1 MQSIP
6 MLHPR
11 QTPANPPLTLTF
23 TVRIMNPA
31 DAVAIVGLVRDS
43 YGDSYCYK
51 QFYTPA
57 GVIQANE
64 SGYLTSGVA
73 VTDFGEIIGHMAL
86 LRTEDDPHIVE
97 PVTAVVK
104 TGYRNI
110 GVLTKIAEYLYI
122 NRKPELFKEVTGI
135 HITPVTKHVI
145 SQKQVY
151 KHGFKDCGI
160 FLGYAPDVAFR
171 HINVE
176 HIERQ
181 SLVLTYMY
189 VEKPESIDIYP
200 PQRHKVMVA
209 KLFNNIGVSFKCR
222 IPAKRPQDY
231 FNDESVLK
239 IKTSDWLGLAQIKVL
254 QYGKNI
260 ISEIETKLHEL
271 CSMDIPDIRSI
282 HLYLSLNDPL
292 TYYLTPEFE
301 KLGFFFAGIMPGTV
315 CKDTLILQYLKDTKI
330 DYDKILLVTETARE
344 LLSYV
349 VENRELQLLRPS
361 STIKCNALSGNL
373 S

>member
-1 MQSIP
+1 MQTLSVLQP
-6 MLHPR
+6 H
-11 QTPANPPLTLTF
+11 QNAATTPLTLTF
-23 TVRIMNPA
+23 TVRIMNPD
-31 DAVAIVGLVRDS
+31 DAVAIVDLVRDS

-51 QFYTPA
+51 QFYTPS
-57 GVIQANE
+57 GVIHANE
-64 SGYLTSGVA
+64 SGYLTSVVA
-73 VTDFGEIIGHMAL
+73 ITDSGEIIGHMAL
-86 LRTEDDPHIVE
+86 LRTEDDPHLVE

-104 TGYRNI
+104 TVYRNI

-122 NRKPELFKEVTGI
+122 NRKPELFKEVKGI
-135 HITPVTKHVI
+135 HITPVTKHVL

-171 HINVE
+171 HINIE

-181 SLVLTYMY
+181 SLVLTYMF
-189 VEKPESIDIYP
+189 VEKPESIIIYP
-200 PQRHKVMVA
+200 PQHHKDIVT
-209 KLFNNIGVSFKCR
+209 KLFKNVGVPFVECP

-231 FNDESVLK
+231 LNDESALK
-239 IKTSDWLGLAQIKVL
+239 IKTSDWLGLAQIKIL

-301 KLGFFFAGIMPGTV
+301 KLGFFFAGILPGTA
-315 CKDTLILQYLKDTKI
+315 CKDTLILQYLKDTEI
-330 DYDKILLVTETARE
+330 DYDKILLVTEEAQE

-349 VENRELQLLRPS
+349 VENRELIL
-361 STIKCNALSGNL
+361 
-373 S
+373 

>member
-1 MQSIP
+1 MQTLP
-6 MLHPR
+6 MLHTHR
-11 QTPANPPLTLTF
+11 NAANPPLTFTY
-23 TVRIMNPA
+23 TVRMMNPA
-31 DAVAIVGLVRDS
+31 DAPAIVGLVRDS

-64 SGYLTSGVA
+64 SGYLTSFVA
-73 VTDFGEIIGHMAL
+73 VTNFGEIIGHMAL
-86 LRTEDDPHIVE
+86 LRTEDDPCLVE

-110 GVLTKIAEYLYI
+110 GVLTRIAEYLYI
-122 NRKPELFKEVTGI
+122 NRKPELFSNVKGI
-135 HITPVTKHVI
+135 HVTPVTKHVI

-176 HIERQ
+176 RIERQ

-189 VEKPESIDIYP
+189 VEKPESIVIYP
-200 PQRHKVMVA
+200 PERHKAMVS
-209 KLFNNIGVSFKCR
+209 KLFKNLGVPSVICTV
-222 IPAKRPQDY
+222 PQKPPEGY
-231 FNDESVLK
+231 FCSESIVQV
-239 IKTSDWLGLAQIKVL
+239 KTSDLLGLAQIKIL
-254 QYGKNI
+254 QYGGKI
-260 ISEIETKLHEL
+260 IPEIETKLREL

-282 HLYLSLNDPL
+282 QLYLSLNDPL

-301 KLGFFFAGIMPGTV
+301 KLGFFFAGVMPGTA

-330 DYDKILLVTETARE
+330 DYDRILLFSDVAQQI
-344 LLSYV
+344 LSYIV
-349 VENRELQLLRPS
+349 GRRQL
-361 STIKCNALSGNL
+361 
-373 S
+373 